1 MPAGRFVLTVLGALA
16 ALPLVVAGQQRAPS
30 DEQRFV
36 FRTGI
41 DLINVTATVTDR
53 RGRFVSGLTQ
63 DDFTI
68 YEDGRQV
75 DVTNFSNER
84 VPVSLGTALDTSASM
99 DGRKMDAAR
108 DALDRFLYDLLG
120 PNDEIFLR
128 AFNYTPELLQDWT
141 VDRDRLSRAIRNI
154 RPDGGTAMYDVV
166 VESVPQL
173 TG

>member
-1 MPAGRFVLTVLGALA
+1 MSARRFVLTAFGTLA
-16 ALPLVVAGQQRAPS
+16 ALPLVVAGQQRATE

-53 RGRFVSGLTQ
+53 RGRFVGGLTQ
-63 DDFTI
+63 DDFII

-84 VPVSLGTALDTSASM
+84 VSVSLGIALDTSGSM
-99 DGRKMDAAR
+99 DGRRMDAAR
-108 DALDRFLYDLLG
+108 DALDRFLYDLLE

-128 AFNYTPELLQDWT
+128 EFNDTPKLLED
-141 VDRDRLSRAIRNI
+141 
-154 RPDGGTAMYDVV
+154 
-166 VESVPQL
+166 
-173 TG
+173 